1 MSLTRRNALGGG
13 LGIAAASLVRPAR
26 AEVTSVKIGLQFGLV
41 YLPVVVA
48 HAEGFF
54 TKRAEEAG
62 VKGLAVDLI
71 RFSGSTAM
79 NEAMLSNS
87 IQVGTIGTVGGLIIW
102 EKTRGR
108 QHIKSIANLSNT
120 SYGLFTN
127 RPGVKTL
134 ADFKPGDKIALPA
147 LNSPQAIMLRL
158 VAEKQL
164 GDRTKADPMIV
175 NLPHPDAT
183 AALLAGQAIAGYFA
197 TPPFFQVVSKDPKI
211 TRLFTA
217 QEMFGVTPS
226 GATLATSQGFVED
239 NPKVAKAMF
248 TAMDD
253 AMKLI
258 TSDPKR
264 AARIYLDSEKVQL
277 AQGDVEAILTDGSLE
292 YDVAPKGIGFW
303 AKAMVAQGMLKKA
316 PDRWQ
321 DTFFPYVGDRKGD

>member
-1 MSLTRRNALGGG
+1 MITRRQALAGTATALALGGT
-13 LGIAAASLVRPAR
+13 LPAR
-26 AEVTSVKIGLQFGLV
+26 ADVSSVKIGLQFGLV

-54 TKRAEEAG
+54 ARRAKEAG
-62 VKGLAVDLI
+62 VDLTVDLA

-79 NEAMLSNS
+79 NEALLSNS
-87 IQVGTIGTVGGLIIW
+87 IQLGTIGTVGALIIW

-108 QHIKSIANLSNT
+108 QHIRSIANLSNT
-120 SYGLFTN
+120 TYALFSN
-127 RPGVKTL
+127 RPGVKSL
-134 ADFKPGDKIALPA
+134 ADFKPGEKIALPA

-158 VAEKQL
+158 AAEKQL

-197 TPPFFQVVSKDPKI
+197 TPPFLQVVAKDPKI
-211 TRLFTA
+211 TRVFTSM
-217 QEMFGVTPS
+217 EMFGVNPS
-226 GATLATSQGFVED
+226 GATLATSQGFVDD

-248 TAMDD
+248 DGIDD

-258 TSDPKR
+258 TTNPKR
-264 AARIYLDSEKVQL
+264 AAQVYLESEKVSL
-277 AQGDVEAILTDGSLE
+277 PAAEVEKILTDGSLD

-303 AKAMVAQGMLKKA
+303 AQAMTSQGVLKKPPA
-316 PDRWQ
+316 TWQ
-321 DTFFPYVGDRKGD
+321 DAFFPYVGDRKGD

>member
-1 MSLTRRNALGGG
+1 MTLNRRHALGLG
-13 LGIAAASLVRPAR
+13 LAAAAGFAAPAR
-26 AEVTSVKIGLQFGLV
+26 AEVAKVNIGLQFGLV

-62 VKGLAVDLI
+62 VKGFSTELT

-79 NEAMLSNS
+79 NEALLSNS
-87 IQVGTIGTVGGLIIW
+87 IQLGTIGTVGALIIW

-108 QHIKSIANLSNT
+108 QQIKSITNLANTTYAL
-120 SYGLFTN
+120 YTN
-127 RPGVKTL
+127 KPGVKSL
-134 ADFKPGDKIALPA
+134 ADFKPGEKIALPA

-158 VAEKQL
+158 AAEKQL
-164 GDRTKADPMIV
+164 GDRSKADPMIA

-197 TPPFFQVVSKDPKI
+197 TPPFSQVVAKDPKI

-217 QEMFGVTPS
+217 KEMFGVNPS

-239 NPKVAKAMF
+239 NPNVAKAMF

-258 TSDPKR
+258 NSDPKR
-264 AARIYLDSEKVQL
+264 AAKIYLDSEKVQL

-303 AKAMVAQGMLKKA
+303 AKAMVSQGLLKKA

-321 DTFFPYVGDRKGD
+321 DAFFPYVGDRKGD